1 VAPVAGCFPPSL
13 ADQIIQFF
21 SIIKVKK
28 STNKHKQQKMELE
41 LTQEETDLFGLLMAV
56 VAESDCR
63 TVVRVAG
70 GWVRDKVSTPP
81 PQSPLLYSFSL
92 VLLFLIEPNSCWASG
107 TEAVTLTWSW
117 TTCQL

>member
-1 VAPVAGCFPPSL
+1 
-13 ADQIIQFF
+13 
-21 SIIKVKK
+21 
-28 STNKHKQQKMELE
+28 MELE

-81 PQSPLLYSFSL
+81 LSFSS
-92 VLLFLIEPNSCWASG
+92 LFFSSGASLPHEPNSCWASG

-117 TTCQL
+117 TTCQLWPLPTCSRATGRRVRVHTPCQHH

>member
-1 VAPVAGCFPPSL
+1 
-13 ADQIIQFF
+13 
-21 SIIKVKK
+21 
-28 STNKHKQQKMELE
+28 MELE

-81 PQSPLLYSFSL
+81 PFFFFL
-92 VLLFLIEPNSCWASG
+92 LLFFIEVPNKQPNSCWASG

-117 TTCQL
+117 TTCQLWPLPTCSRATDRRVRVLRIQCPHH